1 MRAIVVHVG
10 RGDRD
15 HDRAD
20 WVVLVGGLMTL
31 KAETVRFAEAPQ
43 VFVGPF
49 SGDHGSSPHLP
60 PTRRTW
66 IRRGMMCLA
75 LKIRPLCY

>member
-1 MRAIVVHVG
+1 
-10 RGDRD
+10 
-15 HDRAD
+15 
-20 WVVLVGGLMTL
+20 L